1 MEWISLIGSGVC
13 VALFFSLAI
22 FVHEFGHFLAARRLG
37 LRVDAF
43 SIGFG
48 PALWKRTVGGVVYKV
63 GCVPFGGYVALPQ
76 LDPSGME
83 KVQGSGRGGEEET
96 CSGLEDVAPW
106 KRIVVALAGPAGNLV
121 LAILL
126 AYFLFLAPGVKTG
139 VLDTRIGS
147 VSETSEAWKAGVR
160 PGDRI
165 LSVNNRKVGTWADL
179 QVECQLAGDSG
190 KAVFGIRR
198 GDTVREVVLPFRTSE
213 IVELKMLEGVFP
225 ATVCE
230 VSALMPDMPAIQAG
244 LLPDDVVTEINGQP
258 VREAQQFAEA
268 IQRNQAVPATLAVR
282 RGREIRR
289 IVLTPR
295 FDEASERYLVGIVWK
310 DAAERVRAWMMY
322 RNPWRQLKWDSLSVV
337 RVLQALLMPESKGER
352 KAVARN
358 VGGPVAIVIGLF
370 HTVRGDILDAVGFL
384 RMICVNLAI
393 LNLLPFPVLDGG
405 HILFALYE
413 VATRRKPHPKV
424 VSVLV
429 NAFAVLLIG
438 LMALLFYRDIARQVK
453 VSRAVRAAVREAE
466 AQAASGTNAPAG
478 PRQSELK

>member
-1 MEWISLIGSGVC
+1 MEWVSLIGSGIC

-22 FVHEFGHFLAARRLG
+22 FIHEFGHFIAARRLG

-83 KVQGSGRGGEEET
+83 KVQGSERDGEGDS
-96 CSGLEDVAPW
+96 CSELEDIAPW
-106 KRIVVALAGPAGNLV
+106 KRIVVALAGPVGNFV
-121 LAILL
+121 LAIFL

-147 VSETSEAWKAGVR
+147 VAENSEAWKAGVR

-165 LSVNNRKVGTWADL
+165 LSVNNRKVGTWSDL

-190 KAVFGIRR
+190 KAVFGIQR
-198 GDTVREVVLPFRTSE
+198 GDTVREVELPFRTSE

-225 ATVCE
+225 ATHCE

-244 LLPDDVVTEINGQP
+244 LLPNDVVVEINGEP

-268 IQRNQAVPATLAVR
+268 IQHNRALPVTLTVK
-282 RGREIRR
+282 RGRELQQ

-295 FDEASERYLVGIVWK
+295 FDEASGRYLVGIVWK
-310 DAAERVRAWMMY
+310 DATERVRAWMMY

-337 RVLQALLMPESKGER
+337 RVLQALLAPESKGER

-370 HTVRGDILDAVGFL
+370 HTVRGDILDAIGFL

-413 VATRRKPHPKV
+413 VTTRRKPHPKV
-424 VSVLV
+424 VSALV
-429 NAFAVLLIG
+429 NAFAFLLIG
-438 LMALLFYRDIARQVK
+438 LMVLLFYRDIARQVK
-453 VSRAVRAAVREAE
+453 ISRAVRAAVREARQE
-466 AQAASGTNAPAG
+466 AETASETNASVV
-478 PRQSELK
+478 PR